1 MIQQGFRC
9 IAIGLVA
16 CSILTLSIKTTC
28 AVEVPATPATGSILL
43 TVKRGLT
50 GQLTFSHPSATL
62 QAMPNQSIDAEV
74 LVRLERSTETASS
87 RGGESRYVL
96 RFFGT
101 IAGDFD
107 LSQWIVQQDGSPLP
121 ADEALPPMMVRI
133 VSELPPE
140 HGTSLY
146 EIDDPILRAPRGYRA
161 GLIAFGLI
169 WAMVPVAWGVVRLRA
184 SQPEP
189 SAPPAPPPTL
199 ADRLRPLVDRA
210 SQGLLTVDEQ
220 SRLEML
226 LYVFWQRRLGLPK
239 SMAEALPILRHHAE
253 AGGLLRA
260 LERWIHAD
268 STANVS
274 LDSATMNALLAPY
287 YSSLEETGLETANVN
302 LTDGARA
309 ADARDLGGA
318 A

>member
-1 MIQQGFRC
+1 MTQHGYRC
-9 IAIGLVA
+9 AAISLVA
-16 CSILTLSIKTTC
+16 YWMFALSIKTTC
-28 AVEVPATPATGSILL
+28 AVEVPATPASGSILL

-50 GQLTFSHPSATL
+50 GQLTFSHPIATL

-74 LVRLERSTETASS
+74 LVRLERSVRRSS
-87 RGGESRYVL
+87 ARGGESRYVL

-107 LSQWIVQQDGSPLP
+107 LSQWVVQQDGSPLP
-121 ADEALPPMMVRI
+121 ADETLPPMRVRV

-146 EIDDPILRAPRGYRA
+146 EIDDPLLRAPGGYRA

-169 WAMVPVAWGVVRLRA
+169 WALVPVVWGVARLRA
-184 SQPEP
+184 DRPIP
-189 SAPPAPPPTL
+189 VAPTAPTPTL

-210 SQGLLTVDEQ
+210 SQGSLTVDEQ

-226 LYVFWQRRLGLPK
+226 LYVFWQRRLSLPK

-274 LDSATMNALLAPY
+274 LDSATMDALLAPY
-287 YSSLEETGLETANVN
+287 YSSLEETDLETANVN
-302 LTDGARA
+302 RSNGARA
-309 ADARDLGGA
+309 ADARDMGGA

>member
-1 MIQQGFRC
+1 MIQQGLRL
-9 IAIGLVA
+9 AVIGSVA
-16 CSILTLSIKTTC
+16 FSMFALSIETTC
-28 AVEVPATPATGSILL
+28 AVEVLATPASGSILL

-50 GQLTFSHPSATL
+50 GQLTFSHASTTL

-74 LVRLERSTETASS
+74 LVRLERSVNTPSVS
-87 RGGESRYVL
+87 GGESRYVL

-107 LSQWIVQQDGSPLP
+107 LSQWIVQQDGSPLS
-121 ADEALPPMMVRI
+121 ADETLPPMIVRV

-146 EIDDPILRAPRGYRA
+146 EIDDPQLRAPRGYRA

-169 WAMVPVAWGVVRLRA
+169 WVMVPVVWSVVRSRA
-184 SQPEP
+184 EQPMP
-189 SAPPAPPPTL
+189 VAPTAPTPTL

-210 SQGLLTVDEQ
+210 SQGSLTVDEQ

-226 LYVFWQRRLGLPK
+226 LYVFWQRRLSLPK

-268 STANVS
+268 STANAN
-274 LDSATMNALLAPY
+274 LDSATMDALLAPY
-287 YSSLEETGLETANVN
+287 YCSLEETGLETANVN
-302 LTDGARA
+302 PPNGMSAT
-309 ADARDLGGA
+309 DARDLGGVT
-318 A
+318 